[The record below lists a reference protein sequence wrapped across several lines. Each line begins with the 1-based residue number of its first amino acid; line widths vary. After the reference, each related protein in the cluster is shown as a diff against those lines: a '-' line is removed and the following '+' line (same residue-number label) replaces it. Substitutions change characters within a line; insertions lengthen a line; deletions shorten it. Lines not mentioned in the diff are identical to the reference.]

1 MLTFSRY
8 SIFDFAI
15 FHYAERLSS
24 GAGGGISNQLGAE
37 PISWNNLKKRFRFI
51 DIAKKI
57 QKKIKCKIIPSNQ
70 NIVLNDPIININKV
84 CKEFKFNPKRNLLKD
99 MDKIIDYL
107 N

>member
-1 MLTFSRY
+1 MEKIQITINKNSLKNY
-8 SIFDFAI
+8 LHIEEAI
-15 FHYAERLSS
+15 PIILKITLKGKNRLYNL
-24 GAGGGISNQLGAE
+24 AG
-37 PISWNNLKKRFRFI
+37 KKRFRFI

-57 QKKIKCKIIPSNQ
+57 QKKIKCKIILSNQ